1 MIELV
6 IHYLANRNHVPIIA
20 ALQKNNSSE
29 WRNPVFYS
37 EVIFLSRNMDL
48 NNKSHESVADQRWL
62 KYCLLLKTHI
72 SVCLSARSL
81 THLFCLSHACLLIST
96 DGNSS
101 VLPVMFLFGVLFGHR
116 STGKYCFIGEETETQ
131 RRKESYSHTEL
142 AGWKHSRNNNWL
154 LLAPNQILP
163 ALFKA

>member
-72 SVCLSARSL
+72 SVYFGLSFCSFFN
-81 THLFCLSHACLLIST
+81 TSILFVTCMPSDLHRWQFLCITSDVFIWRFIWPPFHWQILFHRWGNWDAEKERKLQSHWVGWL
-96 DGNSS
+96 
-101 VLPVMFLFGVLFGHR
+101 
-116 STGKYCFIGEETETQ
+116 ETQ
-131 RRKESYSHTEL
+131 QKQQLTSS
-142 AGWKHSRNNNWL
+142 GS
-154 LLAPNQILP
+154 
-163 ALFKA
+163 